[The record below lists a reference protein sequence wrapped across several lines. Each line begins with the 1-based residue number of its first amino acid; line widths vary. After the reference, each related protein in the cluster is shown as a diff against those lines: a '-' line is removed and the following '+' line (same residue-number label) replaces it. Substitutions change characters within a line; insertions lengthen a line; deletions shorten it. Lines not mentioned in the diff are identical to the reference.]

1 MKNQTLTYLTLGILV
16 GYLTP
21 YLLALIKKPVPTK
34 TIQKET
40 LTNES

>member
-21 YLLALIKKPVPTK
+21 YLLALIKPVPTK
-34 TIQKET
+34 TTQKET

>member
-21 YLLALIKKPVPTK
+21 YLITLIKKPTSETQNP
-34 TIQKET
+34 KE
-40 LTNES
+40 NES